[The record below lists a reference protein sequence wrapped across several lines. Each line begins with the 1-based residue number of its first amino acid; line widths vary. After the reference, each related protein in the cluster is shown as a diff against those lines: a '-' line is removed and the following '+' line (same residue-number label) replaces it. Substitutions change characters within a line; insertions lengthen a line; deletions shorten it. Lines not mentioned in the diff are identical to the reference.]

1 VCEAQLFGSVKIRRY
16 VGVAAF
22 VHEGAERELDASL
35 DPRDEQMHMADVIDL
50 TLVADAR
57 RFFFKLLDARGLSY
71 FLRKDGQRLFHIE
84 QSKVE
89 MVVRT
94 AARNRPSHLPK
105 PPLPAVD
112 YCRREIRR
120 ELIRRVV
127 QTMLQTGF

>member
-1 VCEAQLFGSVKIRRY
+1 
-16 VGVAAF
+16 VGVARVAA
-22 VHEGAERELDASL
+22 VEARPELDASG
-35 DPRDEQMHMADVIDL
+35 DPRDEHLHMGDVIDL

-94 AARNRPSHLPK
+94 AARSRPAHMPK
-105 PPLPAVD
+105 PPMPAID
-112 YCRREIRR
+112 YCRQEIRR

>member
-1 VCEAQLFGSVKIRRY
+1 
-16 VGVAAF
+16 VGVAR
-22 VHEGAERELDASL
+22 GARSERERELDGFG
-35 DPRDEQMHMADVIDL
+35 DPRDDHPYMADVIDL

-94 AARNRPSHLPK
+94 AARSRPSHLPK
-105 PPLPAVD
+105 PPLPAID
-112 YCRREIRR
+112 YCRQEIRR

-127 QTMLQTGF
+127 QTMLRTGF

>member
-1 VCEAQLFGSVKIRRY
+1 
-16 VGVAAF
+16 VGVAGERARG
-22 VHEGAERELDASL
+22 VERELDGSG
-35 DPRDEQMHMADVIDL
+35 DPRDEHSRMGDVIDL

-112 YCRREIRR
+112 YCRKEIRR

>member
-1 VCEAQLFGSVKIRRY
+1 
-16 VGVAAF
+16 
-22 VHEGAERELDASL
+22 
-35 DPRDEQMHMADVIDL
+35 MHMADVIDL